1 MATLEE
7 IRADLDKDELNYPKL
22 AQKYGEAALPHL
34 KSLVADD
41 EPRIAPKAAYLAG
54 LIAGKDSHEVVGIA
68 ARSRH
73 DVTRVAAAAATALLP
88 VKDGV
93 NIASRLLND
102 ADVGVRVMAAKSAAK
117 IGDATLVSRL
127 RVMASQ
133 DKESH
138 VRALAVQVADTLDR
152 KTKP

>member
-1 MATLEE
+1 MATLQE
-7 IRADLDKDELNYPKL
+7 IRLSLDKDELNYPEL

-34 KSLVADD
+34 KTLVTED

-73 DVTRVAAAAATALLP
+73 DVTRVAAAAATAMLP
-88 VKDGV
+88 VQDGV
-93 NIASRLLND
+93 NIASQLLGD

-117 IGDATLVSRL
+117 IGDPALVPRL
-127 RVMASQ
+127 RVMANQ
-133 DKESH
+133 DKEVH
-138 VRALAVQVADTLDR
+138 VRTLADKVADTLDS
-152 KTKP
+152 KTP

>member
-7 IRADLDKDELNYPKL
+7 IRQNLDKDELDYPQL
-22 AQKYGEAALPHL
+22 AQKYGESALPHL
-34 KSLVADD
+34 KTLVAED

-54 LIAGKDSHEVVGIA
+54 LIAGQASQEVVSIA
-68 ARSRH
+68 AQSRH

-88 VKDGV
+88 VGDGV
-93 NIASRLLND
+93 NIASQLLDD

-117 IGDATLVSRL
+117 IGDAALVARL
-127 RVMASQ
+127 RVMANQ

-138 VRALAVQVADTLDR
+138 VRKLAVDLAKTLD
-152 KTKP
+152 PNAP

>member
-1 MATLEE
+1 MATPEE

-22 AQKYGEAALPHL
+22 AQKYGESALPHL

-54 LIAGKDSHEVVGIA
+54 LIAGKASHEVVGVA

-73 DVTRVAAAAATALLP
+73 EVTRVAAAAATAMLP
-88 VKDGV
+88 VRDGV

-102 ADVGVRVMAAKSAAK
+102 ADVGVRIMAAKSAAK
-117 IGDATLVSRL
+117 IGDASLIARL
-127 RVMASQ
+127 RVMANQ

-138 VRALAVQVADTLDR
+138 VRALAVQLADTHDR